1 MLKEWISDYF
11 AFYFLPLPFSPFIHH
26 HIRSYKVNSL
36 VLMYLYREM
45 TPLNANYIQNCLL
58 EFHSRDNSCY
68 LNCKFRW
75 GLPFD
80 VLQLPFSI
88 VLRIV
93 SFGKKP
99 IQNQLIFHN
108 KKNQLDAYFKFWDTI
123 IQETLRY
130 RELNLCDLILIY
142 IINSMIILLLWF
154 IFNILSFEVFSFKD
168 K

>member
-80 VLQLPFSI
+80 VLQLPFSS

-108 KKNQLDAYFKFWDTI
+108 KKNQLDAYFKFWDNHTRDLE
-123 IQETLRY
+123 IQGIKFIWPY
-130 RELNLCDLILIY
+130 FN